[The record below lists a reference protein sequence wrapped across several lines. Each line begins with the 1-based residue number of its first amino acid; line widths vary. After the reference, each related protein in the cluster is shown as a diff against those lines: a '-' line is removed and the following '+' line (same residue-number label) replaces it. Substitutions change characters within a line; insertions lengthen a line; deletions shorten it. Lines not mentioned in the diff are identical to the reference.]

1 MTEEVSPER
10 VDLIASISS
19 QVADG
24 IGPLIS
30 ELVEKKI
37 KDQKDQRKG
46 KIEIP
51 ALNHPGLKAQA
62 ELLARW
68 IQDVEEIDAAPT
80 EESRRERTEG
90 LKKSLK
96 RRLTTV
102 VGADTD
108 STIFHLADAYEKV
121 ESVIDESDD
130 FGKAVADHLKK
141 SAAKATEAKKK
152 PRVDY
157 PFRRGGYPAG
167 TGVPAP
173 AFTQFPTGEA
183 QLYTRALSAKCAT
196 ESTPL
201 DWHFSL
207 DEDENFELEY
217 WQERLNGE
225 FSKRFDERTP
235 NPTFLLLT
243 DASSLGL
250 GAVLYGKDK
259 KETIFTNIPQEHRLK
274 SSTYRELLAV
284 EFAVNTWQETLTGY
298 EIELRLDNQS
308 AVIILRKG
316 SSDPALHNLAHR
328 ILEVIKQRSIELI
341 VRWIPR
347 KENWE
352 ADLASRTLDFDDWAI
367 LPNIANLLQNRWGKA
382 QVDMFAS
389 EENAQTYWFVG
400 RSRTPSHRQI
410 GTDAL
415 SSESRHIWNAGTL
428 WLVPPPSLI
437 HAAVHTL
444 KITKGNGI
452 LGMPYWPSHRSFSA
466 VKRLGGEWIEAVKDG
481 VLFPTGTKIFSP
493 PSIPA
498 TAFPSQFSSF
508 PFLFIFLDFSPN
520 PRPKRN
526 LSFQ

>member
-30 ELVEKKI
+30 DLVEKKI

-51 ALNHPGLKAQA
+51 TLNHPGLKAQA
-62 ELLARW
+62 ELLAKW
-68 IQDVEEIDAAPT
+68 IQDVDEIDAAPT

-130 FGKAVADHLKK
+130 FGKAVAEHLKK

-173 AFTQFPTGEA
+173 AFTQFPSLFSPPQYPNVQQLQTQFGTPAMHTFQGGTAFQPQQFYGFPPIRGTRSQQGATSRACYNLREWVTVGFKVNFIGTPPQQPTVPRNRRSALVHHEFVDDSLEELLATQAITESPTTPLVVSPLSVAEAGEA

-217 WQERLNGE
+217 WQERLN
-225 FSKRFDERTP
+225 
-235 NPTFLLLT
+235 
-243 DASSLGL
+243 A
-250 GAVLYGKDK
+250 A
-259 KETIFTNIPQEHRLK
+259 
-274 SSTYRELLAV
+274 
-284 EFAVNTWQETLTGY
+284 
-298 EIELRLDNQS
+298 
-308 AVIILRKG
+308 
-316 SSDPALHNLAHR
+316 SSDPDDELAPMEKRQGAIAPNLSLLRPPANIGGNTSGYGRYKRRRKNVENTYKAIQTDQYGTGATIFLAKELWFDEILRRRINTPPAGQLLNTANGAQWSEGAAATEIRRLCEKAGIRRLSPHAFRRGGTTLALEEGVPMELVQRRGRWASSRSMKPYIAHSATT
-328 ILEVIKQRSIELI
+328 QGG
-341 VRWIPR
+341 P
-347 KENWE
+347 
-352 ADLASRTLDFDDWAI
+352 ADL
-367 LPNIANLLQNRWGKA
+367 
-382 QVDMFAS
+382 
-389 EENAQTYWFVG
+389 
-400 RSRTPSHRQI
+400 I
-410 GTDAL
+410 G
-415 SSESRHIWNAGTL
+415 
-428 WLVPPPSLI
+428 
-437 HAAVHTL
+437 
-444 KITKGNGI
+444 
-452 LGMPYWPSHRSFSA
+452 
-466 VKRLGGEWIEAVKDG
+466 
-481 VLFPTGTKIFSP
+481 
-493 PSIPA
+493 
-498 TAFPSQFSSF
+498 
-508 PFLFIFLDFSPN
+508 
-520 PRPKRN
+520 
-526 LSFQ
+526 